1 MTEQQSGD
9 KSRWSGVAFG
19 LVLAAFA
26 AFQQFKLPPV
36 LPVMLEHYHY
46 DLVLAGGFMSIYALV
61 GLLVSLPL
69 SRLIARRGPLIP
81 LWGGLLLFLLGNVVS
96 LAVPESGWVV
106 LFGRGLEGL
115 AFAVMA
121 LIGPAAAS
129 ANAARA
135 TLPLVFALTAAWVP
149 TGQMVAAVV
158 ALPTQ
163 DAGLW
168 RPVWWLAIVA
178 TVLLACWLAQIQRG
192 RGIYLGAGSQAGGSS
207 RALTGEERLLLW
219 VAGTGFLL
227 FSGQYI
233 GYMTWFPSYLVEA
246 LGFSPAEAIYA
257 YLVPVVLVAV
267 FNVVS
272 AWLLRRGMT
281 PAGLLVVGFG
291 LEAVGWLL
299 PFAPVDSL
307 GLVLLFAY
315 GIGAG
320 LVPAGLFA
328 MPTTIVGP
336 GGPTIAAFGI
346 MMTLRNVG
354 VLVGPLL
361 LAALITPDGGWS
373 VAAPVFCAIS
383 IASLLMCLWLARRMR
398 HRQT

>member
-1 MTEQQSGD
+1 MSDQQSAD
-9 KSRWSGVAFG
+9 KTRWGGVAFG

-36 LPVMLEHYHY
+36 LPVMLEDYHY

-61 GLLVSLPL
+61 GLVVSMPL
-69 SRLIARRGPLIP
+69 SRLIARVGPVGP
-81 LWGGLLLFLLGNVVS
+81 LWGGLALFLLGNVIS

-121 LIGPAAAS
+121 LIGPASAS
-129 ANAARA
+129 ANAARS

-163 DAGLW
+163 DAGIW
-168 RPVWWLAIVA
+168 RPVWWLAIVG
-178 TVLLACWLAQIQRG
+178 TLLLGVWLASMQRG
-192 RGIYLGAGSQAGGSS
+192 RGIYLGAGSRAKSG

-246 LGFSPAEAIYA
+246 LGFTPAEAIYA
-257 YLVPVVLVAV
+257 YLIPVALVAV

-291 LEAVGWLL
+291 LDAVGWLL
-299 PFAPVDSL
+299 PFADVDAF

-346 MMTLRNVG
+346 MMTLRNFG

-361 LAALITPDGGWS
+361 LAVLITPDGGWS
-373 VAAPVFCAIS
+373 VAAPVFCTVN
-383 IASLLMCLWLARRMR
+383 IAALVMCLWLARRMR
-398 HRQT
+398 GRAT